1 MVIRTLLILLSFF
14 LSELINVN
22 FMDFVMNGCKTVD
35 DKRDR
40 VLPRSRVSSDGC
52 AGLATMTYQ

>member
-1 MVIRTLLILLSFF
+1 MVIRKLSFF